1 MIAAFIDGLFRYQF
15 LQNALLT
22 SIIVGLISGVIGSF
36 IILRGMSLMG
46 DAISHAVLP
55 GVAVSYMFGFNYI
68 FGASIFG
75 LLAALSIGFI
85 TQKSPLKNDTAIGVV
100 FSSFFALGIIFISFA
115 KSSTDLYHILFGN
128 VLAVADTDILITCV
142 VGVIVLIFVAL
153 FYKELQLTSFDPT
166 MAQAYGLNIQFFHYA
181 LMFLLTLVAVSSL
194 QTVRKKWRNQRMK
207 KFSLFFLTL
216 LAGLTLAACGNQ
228 AAEKKEK
235 LAIVTTNSILSDL
248 VKNVGQDK
256 IELHSIVPIGTDP
269 HEYEPLPED
278 IAKASEADILFF
290 NGLNL
295 ETGGNGWFNKL
306 MKTAK
311 KVENKDYFSTSKN
324 VTPQYLTS
332 AGQEQT
338 EDPHAWLD
346 IENGIK
352 YVENIRDVLVE
363 KDPKNKD
370 FYTENAKNYTEKLSK
385 LHEEAKAKFAD
396 IPDDKKLLVTSEGA
410 FKYFSKAYDLNAA
423 YIWEIN
429 TESQGTPEQMT
440 TIIDTIKKSKAPV
453 LFVETSVDKRS
464 MERVSKE
471 VKRPIYDT
479 LFTDSLAK
487 EGTEGDTYY
496 SMMNWNLTKIHDG
509 LMSK

>member
-1 MIAAFIDGLFRYQF
+1 
-15 LQNALLT
+15 
-22 SIIVGLISGVIGSF
+22 
-36 IILRGMSLMG
+36 
-46 DAISHAVLP
+46 
-55 GVAVSYMFGFNYI
+55 
-68 FGASIFG
+68 
-75 LLAALSIGFI
+75 
-85 TQKSPLKNDTAIGVV
+85 
-100 FSSFFALGIIFISFA
+100 
-115 KSSTDLYHILFGN
+115 
-128 VLAVADTDILITCV
+128 
-142 VGVIVLIFVAL
+142 
-153 FYKELQLTSFDPT
+153 
-166 MAQAYGLNIQFFHYA
+166 
-181 LMFLLTLVAVSSL
+181 
-194 QTVRKKWRNQRMK
+194 MK

-385 LHEEAKAKFAD
+385 LHEAKAKFAD

>member
-1 MIAAFIDGLFRYQF
+1 
-15 LQNALLT
+15 
-22 SIIVGLISGVIGSF
+22 
-36 IILRGMSLMG
+36 
-46 DAISHAVLP
+46 
-55 GVAVSYMFGFNYI
+55 
-68 FGASIFG
+68 
-75 LLAALSIGFI
+75 
-85 TQKSPLKNDTAIGVV
+85 
-100 FSSFFALGIIFISFA
+100 
-115 KSSTDLYHILFGN
+115 
-128 VLAVADTDILITCV
+128 
-142 VGVIVLIFVAL
+142 
-153 FYKELQLTSFDPT
+153 
-166 MAQAYGLNIQFFHYA
+166 
-181 LMFLLTLVAVSSL
+181 
-194 QTVRKKWRNQRMK
+194 MK

-385 LHEEAKAKFAD
+385 LHEEAKAKFAA

>member
-1 MIAAFIDGLFRYQF
+1 
-15 LQNALLT
+15 
-22 SIIVGLISGVIGSF
+22 
-36 IILRGMSLMG
+36 
-46 DAISHAVLP
+46 
-55 GVAVSYMFGFNYI
+55 
-68 FGASIFG
+68 
-75 LLAALSIGFI
+75 
-85 TQKSPLKNDTAIGVV
+85 
-100 FSSFFALGIIFISFA
+100 
-115 KSSTDLYHILFGN
+115 
-128 VLAVADTDILITCV
+128 
-142 VGVIVLIFVAL
+142 
-153 FYKELQLTSFDPT
+153 
-166 MAQAYGLNIQFFHYA
+166 
-181 LMFLLTLVAVSSL
+181 
-194 QTVRKKWRNQRMK
+194 MK

-385 LHEEAKAKFAD
+385 LHEEVKAKFAD

>member
-1 MIAAFIDGLFRYQF
+1 
-15 LQNALLT
+15 
-22 SIIVGLISGVIGSF
+22 
-36 IILRGMSLMG
+36 
-46 DAISHAVLP
+46 
-55 GVAVSYMFGFNYI
+55 
-68 FGASIFG
+68 
-75 LLAALSIGFI
+75 
-85 TQKSPLKNDTAIGVV
+85 
-100 FSSFFALGIIFISFA
+100 
-115 KSSTDLYHILFGN
+115 
-128 VLAVADTDILITCV
+128 
-142 VGVIVLIFVAL
+142 
-153 FYKELQLTSFDPT
+153 
-166 MAQAYGLNIQFFHYA
+166 
-181 LMFLLTLVAVSSL
+181 
-194 QTVRKKWRNQRMK
+194 MK

-248 VKNVGQDK
+248 VKNVGEDK

-295 ETGGNGWFNKL
+295 ETGGNGWF
-306 MKTAK
+306 
-311 KVENKDYFSTSKN
+311 Y
-324 VTPQYLTS
+324 
-332 AGQEQT
+332 
-338 EDPHAWLD
+338 
-346 IENGIK
+346 GIK

>member
-1 MIAAFIDGLFRYQF
+1 
-15 LQNALLT
+15 
-22 SIIVGLISGVIGSF
+22 
-36 IILRGMSLMG
+36 
-46 DAISHAVLP
+46 
-55 GVAVSYMFGFNYI
+55 
-68 FGASIFG
+68 
-75 LLAALSIGFI
+75 
-85 TQKSPLKNDTAIGVV
+85 
-100 FSSFFALGIIFISFA
+100 
-115 KSSTDLYHILFGN
+115 
-128 VLAVADTDILITCV
+128 
-142 VGVIVLIFVAL
+142 
-153 FYKELQLTSFDPT
+153 
-166 MAQAYGLNIQFFHYA
+166 
-181 LMFLLTLVAVSSL
+181 
-194 QTVRKKWRNQRMK
+194 MK

-385 LHEEAKAKFAD
+385 LHEEAKTKFAD

>member
-1 MIAAFIDGLFRYQF
+1 
-15 LQNALLT
+15 
-22 SIIVGLISGVIGSF
+22 
-36 IILRGMSLMG
+36 
-46 DAISHAVLP
+46 
-55 GVAVSYMFGFNYI
+55 
-68 FGASIFG
+68 
-75 LLAALSIGFI
+75 
-85 TQKSPLKNDTAIGVV
+85 
-100 FSSFFALGIIFISFA
+100 
-115 KSSTDLYHILFGN
+115 
-128 VLAVADTDILITCV
+128 
-142 VGVIVLIFVAL
+142 
-153 FYKELQLTSFDPT
+153 
-166 MAQAYGLNIQFFHYA
+166 
-181 LMFLLTLVAVSSL
+181 
-194 QTVRKKWRNQRMK
+194 MK

-396 IPDDKKLLVTSEGA
+396 ITDDKKLLVTSEGA

>member
-1 MIAAFIDGLFRYQF
+1 
-15 LQNALLT
+15 
-22 SIIVGLISGVIGSF
+22 
-36 IILRGMSLMG
+36 
-46 DAISHAVLP
+46 
-55 GVAVSYMFGFNYI
+55 
-68 FGASIFG
+68 
-75 LLAALSIGFI
+75 
-85 TQKSPLKNDTAIGVV
+85 
-100 FSSFFALGIIFISFA
+100 
-115 KSSTDLYHILFGN
+115 
-128 VLAVADTDILITCV
+128 
-142 VGVIVLIFVAL
+142 
-153 FYKELQLTSFDPT
+153 
-166 MAQAYGLNIQFFHYA
+166 
-181 LMFLLTLVAVSSL
+181 
-194 QTVRKKWRNQRMK
+194 MK

-410 FKYFSKAYDLNAA
+410 FK
-423 YIWEIN
+423 
-429 TESQGTPEQMT
+429 
-440 TIIDTIKKSKAPV
+440 
-453 LFVETSVDKRS
+453 
-464 MERVSKE
+464 
-471 VKRPIYDT
+471 
-479 LFTDSLAK
+479 
-487 EGTEGDTYY
+487 
-496 SMMNWNLTKIHDG
+496 
-509 LMSK
+509 

>member
-1 MIAAFIDGLFRYQF
+1 
-15 LQNALLT
+15 
-22 SIIVGLISGVIGSF
+22 
-36 IILRGMSLMG
+36 
-46 DAISHAVLP
+46 
-55 GVAVSYMFGFNYI
+55 
-68 FGASIFG
+68 
-75 LLAALSIGFI
+75 
-85 TQKSPLKNDTAIGVV
+85 
-100 FSSFFALGIIFISFA
+100 
-115 KSSTDLYHILFGN
+115 
-128 VLAVADTDILITCV
+128 
-142 VGVIVLIFVAL
+142 
-153 FYKELQLTSFDPT
+153 
-166 MAQAYGLNIQFFHYA
+166 
-181 LMFLLTLVAVSSL
+181 
-194 QTVRKKWRNQRMK
+194 MK

-385 LHEEAKAKFAD
+385 LQEEAKAKFAD
-396 IPDDKKLLVTSEGA
+396 IFDDKKLLVTSEGA

>member
-1 MIAAFIDGLFRYQF
+1 
-15 LQNALLT
+15 
-22 SIIVGLISGVIGSF
+22 
-36 IILRGMSLMG
+36 
-46 DAISHAVLP
+46 
-55 GVAVSYMFGFNYI
+55 
-68 FGASIFG
+68 
-75 LLAALSIGFI
+75 
-85 TQKSPLKNDTAIGVV
+85 
-100 FSSFFALGIIFISFA
+100 
-115 KSSTDLYHILFGN
+115 
-128 VLAVADTDILITCV
+128 
-142 VGVIVLIFVAL
+142 
-153 FYKELQLTSFDPT
+153 
-166 MAQAYGLNIQFFHYA
+166 
-181 LMFLLTLVAVSSL
+181 
-194 QTVRKKWRNQRMK
+194 MK

-248 VKNVGQDK
+248 VKNVGEDK

-332 AGQEQT
+332 AGQEQTEDPHAWLDIENGIKYVENIRDVLVEKDPKNKDFYT